1 MRDSDIP
8 ALGDHRI
15 AAIAAF
21 APEAGLRFST
31 FSVNDSEFEFHFV
44 FPFNG
49 KSTLEAVAPRRGAK
63 SASACC
69 WFLLLVSVG
78 SLVVN
83 GGCCAALCFQR
94 LQK

>member
-1 MRDSDIP
+1 MAVKR
-8 ALGDHRI
+8 
-15 AAIAAF
+15 AF
-21 APEAGLRFST
+21 VREAGLSFST
-31 FSVNDSEFEFHFV
+31 FSVNESEFHL
-44 FPFNG
+44 FPLQCPMLRNNCSLATG
-49 KSTLEAVAPRRGAK
+49 SCETQAEAHQLF
-63 SASACC
+63 C